1 MFRVTLTPLV
11 WATRSVQ
18 LPVARTLLSRS
29 IHCTPVLMAKAKKSK
44 KDTKKDAK
52 KDLKELAQDEVSA
65 SDIIDMAQ
73 AKAKFEAVVEK
84 FNKKAAEV
92 KLGKTNPNLFDNLD
106 IKTSDGPVKFTSIAQ
121 TAIKGR
127 NMIITVFDP
136 DQAKN
141 IVSSILDSN
150 LNMNPTYDA
159 SQGVL
164 KVPLPPVTSESKN
177 EQVKVLKQIFERFK
191 TGPNSLNSIRSDY
204 KQKFNKINKKT
215 DSDKKIFK
223 DFEGLHKE
231 YLDKL
236 GEKYKTVEKMITK

>member
-1 MFRVTLTPLV
+1 
-11 WATRSVQ
+11 
-18 LPVARTLLSRS
+18 
-29 IHCTPVLMAKAKKSK
+29 MAKAKKA
-44 KDTKKDAK
+44 KKDAK
-52 KDLKELAQDEVSA
+52 KDKEPVQDEVSA

-92 KLGKTNPNLFDNLD
+92 KLGKTNPSIFDNLD

-127 NMIITVFDP
+127 NLIITVFDP

-177 EQVKVLKQIFERFK
+177 EQVKVLKQVFDRFK
-191 TGPNSLNSIRSDY
+191 TGPTSLNSIRSDY
-204 KQKFNKINKKT
+204 KQKFNKISKKT
-215 DSDKKIFK
+215 DGDKKVFK

-236 GEKYKTVEKMITK
+236 GDKYKAVEKMIMK